1 MNKKMKNIYILAAA
15 LAVVSPAAMAQKDA
29 LSNAVKVVCNDAVQK
44 GDSLYLDAVITVNSS
59 AVK

>member
-44 GDSLYLDAVITVNSS
+44 GDSH
-59 AVK
+59 